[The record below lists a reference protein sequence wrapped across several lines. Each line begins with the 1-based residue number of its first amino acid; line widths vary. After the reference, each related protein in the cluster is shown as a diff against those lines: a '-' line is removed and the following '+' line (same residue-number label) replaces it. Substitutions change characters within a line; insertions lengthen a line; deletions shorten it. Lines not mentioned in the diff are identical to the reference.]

1 MSLCVQ
7 PPAQQWEY
15 MIRKHSTAQLQ
26 TFPAPT
32 AQSANREV
40 LITSSSLVM
49 SCAQEGKMISERR
62 DCGFVIDNRNNER
75 FLPSRR
81 LLRRPSGSDSWEK
94 MKTCFQRTEPV
105 IKQRHELAGLFH
117 TVTLSAAGCRAG
129 VAWGRW
135 QDPGVKALIGA
146 RFSTNV
152 PTRSV
157 SRAADTDKRVCR
169 QSSHVSETTST
180 LLVLRRPVR

>member
-1 MSLCVQ
+1 MRIHDKK
-7 PPAQQWEY
+7 AQHGTVTDVSSSNSSVCQQRSVDHLLVTRHVVRSRGQNDQRATWLWFCY
-15 MIRKHSTAQLQ
+15 RQQKHR
-26 TFPAPT
+26 TFPSIASF
-32 AQSANREV
+32 AS
-40 LITSSSLVM
+40 
-49 SCAQEGKMISERR
+49 
-62 DCGFVIDNRNNER
+62 
-75 FLPSRR
+75 
-81 LLRRPSGSDSWEK
+81 RPSGSDSWEK
-94 MKTCFQRTEPV
+94 MKTCFQRPEPL

-146 RFSTNV
+146 HFSTNV